1 MRFDLDLTGVEKL
14 EMTIYNA
21 HAKVT
26 EQASKVTKNNGEKLM
41 KKAKELAPTDTWF
54 LHDNIISKHFPLYS
68 LVHSQASYSGYVNF
82 GTRFMYAQPFMTDAV
97 KWIMPLY
104 QKDMTDVMKGA
115 FK

>member
-1 MRFDLDLTGVEKL
+1 MKFDMEFQGIQQL
-14 EMTIYNA
+14 EMTIYNSHKKA
-21 HAKVT
+21 V
-26 EQASKVTKNNGEKLM
+26 EQANKVTKNNGELLKR
-41 KKAKELAPTDTWF
+41 KAQELAPRDTWF

-97 KWIMPLY
+97 KWVQPKY

-115 FK
+115 FE

>member
-1 MRFDLDLTGVEKL
+1 MKFGMELSGIEKL
-14 EMTIYNA
+14 EMTIHNA
-21 HAKVT
+21 HAKVV
-26 EQASKVTKNNGEKLM
+26 EQAGKVTKNNGEKLM
-41 KKAKELAPTDTWF
+41 KKAKELAPTETWF

-104 QKDMTDVMKGA
+104 QKDMTDVMKGV